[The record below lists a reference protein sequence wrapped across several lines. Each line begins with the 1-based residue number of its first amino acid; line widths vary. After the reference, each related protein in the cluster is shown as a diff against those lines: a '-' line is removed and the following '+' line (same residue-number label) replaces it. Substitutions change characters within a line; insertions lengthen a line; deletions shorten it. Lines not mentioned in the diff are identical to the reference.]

1 VLPAQE
7 VAVTK
12 ASRERDE
19 KEPKRPPL
27 VWRVLKVVLVAWAT
41 AAVGCGFLYALD
53 VFRAEVRVSPG
64 YVMTSDSLHLVTYPK
79 WMTEAILSELDVGRL
94 DPEFPYRF
102 SLLDPGVCER
112 IARAYERCPWVERV
126 ERIAKHDPRVDPD
139 RAPLEVFLKFR
150 RPLAFVQ
157 GRDGFCLLD
166 ERGVR
171 LPGVYAEPRLGATK
185 FLVVTG
191 IPALPPEPGQAWSD
205 PAVQAALK
213 VADVVDARRE
223 AWRLATIDMANYG
236 GRRDPRDT
244 EIALWT
250 ANDTRIKWGKA
261 PGPGAVIL
269 QEKTPEEK
277 VAYLDYVYQFLHG
290 EVDGYLSYIDVQNE
304 AIRRRSTTDV
314 AAIRVRS

>member
-1 VLPAQE
+1 MTKPAKDPE
-7 VAVTK
+7 GK
-12 ASRERDE
+12 
-19 KEPKRPPL
+19 PRPATPF
-27 VWRVLKVVLVAWAT
+27 VWRALKVALVALAT

-64 YVMTSDSLHLVTYPK
+64 YVMTSDSLRLVTYPK
-79 WMTEAILSELDVGRL
+79 WMTGAILSELDVGRL

-102 SLLDPGVCER
+102 SLLDAGVCER

-191 IPALPPEPGQAWSD
+191 IPALPPEPGQVWSD

-223 AWRLATIDMANYG
+223 AWRLATVDMANYG

-250 ANDTRIKWGKA
+250 VNDTRIKWGKA

-304 AIRRRSTTDV
+304 AIRRRATTDV

>member
-1 VLPAQE
+1 MTKPAKDPE
-7 VAVTK
+7 GK
-12 ASRERDE
+12 
-19 KEPKRPPL
+19 PRPATPF
-27 VWRVLKVVLVAWAT
+27 VWRALKVALVALAT

-64 YVMTSDSLHLVTYPK
+64 YVMTSDSLRLVTYPK
-79 WMTEAILSELDVGRL
+79 WMTGAILSELDVGRL

-102 SLLDPGVCER
+102 SLLDAGVCER

-126 ERIAKHDPRVDPD
+126 ERIAKHDPRVDPG

-157 GRDGFCLLD
+157 GRDGFRLLD

-191 IPALPPEPGQAWSD
+191 IPALPPEPGQVWSD

-223 AWRLATIDMANYG
+223 AWRLATVDMANYG

-250 ANDTRIKWGKA
+250 VNDTRIKWGKA

-304 AIRRRSTTDV
+304 AIRRRATTDV